1 MMTLKLAWR
10 NLWRNR
16 RRTYITMASVFF
28 AVLLAIAM
36 RSLQEGTYAQMI
48 NNVVSFYSGSVQV
61 HAQGYWDD
69 QSLDLSMEQSSELE
83 TKLLADPQ
91 VTVAGPRLES
101 FALISFGEESASS
114 AVVGIDPELE
124 DGITGLRGKLVDGSY
139 LDAND
144 QGLLLAEG
152 LAEKLSATLGD
163 TLVLLGQ
170 GYHGVMAAGKYPIQG
185 ILSFGSPDLN
195 KRMLYLPLKEAQV
208 MYGAEGRLTSYV
220 LGLNNPQSSAQVVSR
235 LETKVDS
242 AEHEVMEWSTMMPE
256 LVQTIESD
264 RAGGVITVFILYVII
279 GFGIFGTILMMTT
292 ERQYEFGVLTA
303 IGMKRGKLAFTVL
316 VESVII
322 AMLGVL
328 AGSAIAFPIVWYLNR
343 NPIYMGDEMAEM
355 YAEYGMDAVLPTV
368 IDPVIFSQQAMTV
381 LIITLVVSL
390 YPLFKIRRL
399 DAVKAMRV

>member
-1 MMTLKLAWR
+1 
-10 NLWRNR
+10 
-16 RRTYITMASVFF
+16 
-28 AVLLAIAM
+28 
-36 RSLQEGTYAQMI
+36 
-48 NNVVSFYSGSVQV
+48 
-61 HAQGYWDD
+61 
-69 QSLDLSMEQSSELE
+69 
-83 TKLLADPQ
+83 
-91 VTVAGPRLES
+91 
-101 FALISFGEESASS
+101 
-114 AVVGIDPELE
+114 
-124 DGITGLRGKLVDGSY
+124 
-139 LDAND
+139 
-144 QGLLLAEG
+144 
-152 LAEKLSATLGD
+152 
-163 TLVLLGQ
+163 
-170 GYHGVMAAGKYPIQG
+170 
-185 ILSFGSPDLN
+185 
-195 KRMLYLPLKEAQV
+195 
-208 MYGAEGRLTSYV
+208 
-220 LGLNNPQSSAQVVSR
+220 
-235 LETKVDS
+235 
-242 AEHEVMEWSTMMPE
+242 MEWSTMMPE

-264 RAGGVITVFILYVII
+264 RAGGFITVFILYVII